1 MKVSSNFAY
10 YQLIGKREM
19 AQVRILDTEELTFSI
34 FKVQIQPQWPIQL
47 SLDCTCQIKLAPST
61 NSPALS
67 APSAFSCLL
76 SPVSGKHICPAISIT
91 FLHFNQIAFRFGL
104 WPSQAIAGK
113 KKKKPNRLCSTRVA
127 LAVIRKLNLQFSL
140 SGCSTS

>member
-67 APSAFSCLL
+67 APSAFSCLRQTHM
-76 SPVSGKHICPAISIT
+76 SGNFNYISSLQSNCISLWPLAISG
-91 FLHFNQIAFRFGL
+91 HR
-104 WPSQAIAGK
+104 SQ